1 MRGKTA
7 TKKALDSSASVWLAT
22 RRSILVEEQ
31 DLSSEET
38 DPAGKRTVITGGNQ
52 EGKVVPGPVPFAL
65 VRGRC
70 LVPSSY
76 ALPSL
81 FYKNILPRS
90 STLSFS
96 IFFFR
101 DCLHKEDLWR
111 VSWRVGVGVR

>member
-1 MRGKTA
+1 
-7 TKKALDSSASVWLAT
+7 
-22 RRSILVEEQ
+22 VEEQ
-31 DLSSEET
+31 DLPSEET

-96 IFFFR
+96 ISFFFGG
-101 DCLHKEDLWR
+101 CVPKEDLWR